1 MRIVFAG
8 PSLTGKLDAVRRS
21 DPTLVVAG
29 PAVWGDV
36 AKAVLAGAR
45 VIGIIDGCFENTRA
59 VWHKEILFALSR
71 GIKVAGAASM
81 GALRAAECVNFGMI
95 GIGRV
100 FEQYADGA
108 LIDDS
113 DVALVHG
120 PEELGYMALSEPRV
134 NVMATLAAMHGSG
147 LLSQFEYGLAKNV
160 ARRTHYSELTYA
172 AIMNALGVA
181 DLRRALRLTTWAEH
195 HRVDLKGQD
204 AMALINWIRTAD
216 EKQTAALE
224 WEFSE
229 TSQWNALISEIGASP
244 AILG

>member
-8 PSLTGKLDAVRRS
+8 PSLAGKLDSVRRH
-21 DPTLVVAG
+21 DPALVVAG

-36 AKAVLAGAR
+36 AKAVIAGAR
-45 VIGIIDGCFENTRA
+45 VIGIIDGCFESTRA

-81 GALRAAECVNFGMI
+81 GALRAAECANFGMI

-120 PEELGYMALSEPRV
+120 PEELDYMALSEPRV

-147 LLSQFEYGLAKNV
+147 LLSHREYGSAKSV
-160 ARRTHYSELTYA
+160 ARRLHYSELTYA
-172 AIMNALGVA
+172 AVMNALGIA
-181 DLRRALRLTTWAEH
+181 DLRRVQRLTAWAGH

-204 AMALINWIRTAD
+204 ALALIKWIRTTD
-216 EKQTAALE
+216 EKQTSTPE

-229 TSQWNALISEIGASP
+229 TSQWNALINEIGDNP
-244 AILG
+244 VILG

>member
-36 AKAVLAGAR
+36 AKAVIGGAK
-45 VIGIIDGCFENTRA
+45 VIGIIDGCFESTRA
-59 VWHKEILFALSR
+59 VWHKEILYALSR
-71 GIKVAGAASM
+71 GAKVAGAASM
-81 GALRAAECVNFGMI
+81 GALRAAECAAFGMI
-95 GIGRV
+95 GIGRI
-100 FEQYADGA
+100 FEQYAEGA
-108 LIDDS
+108 LTDDS

-134 NVMATLAAMHGSG
+134 NVLATLAAMHGSG
-147 LLSQFEYGLAKNV
+147 LLSQFEYGSAKSV
-160 ARRTHYSELTYA
+160 ARRLHYSELTFA
-172 AIMNALGVA
+172 AVMNALGIA
-181 DLRRALRLTTWAEH
+181 DLRRVRRLISWAGH

-204 AMALINWIRTAD
+204 ALALIEWIKTAD
-216 EKQTAALE
+216 EEQTSAPE
-224 WEFSE
+224 WVFSE
-229 TSQWNALISEIGASP
+229 TSQWNALISEIGNSP